1 LELGGRPDLTQ
12 RILAELDRTTA
23 LVLQVLDQDTLLS
36 RRRILGAAVDLRNPY
51 VDALSHL
58 QLRALTALRSGVEE
72 AAEDDKLR
80 RLLLLTVNGVAAG
93 LQNTG

>member
-1 LELGGRPDLTQ
+1 
-12 RILAELDRTTA
+12 
-23 LVLQVLDQDTLLS
+23 V
-36 RRRILGAAVDLRNPY
+36 LGAAVDLRNPY

-58 QLRALTALRSGVEE
+58 QLRALTALRTAGTVDETQVER
-72 AAEDDKLR
+72 LR

>member
-1 LELGGRPDLTQ
+1 
-12 RILAELDRTTA
+12 
-23 LVLQVLDQDTLLS
+23 
-36 RRRILGAAVDLRNPY
+36 

-58 QLRALTALRSGVEE
+58 QLRALKDLRQGDADETT
-72 AAEDDKLR
+72 R